1 MIKIELSL
9 NYLRK
14 SMFHWLKQLFSPR
27 TPFDSERVLALES
40 EQQKL
45 ALELRESQQKIA
57 TLKEQLERQKNNQER
72 LIKNA
77 LDAEREIFFTDTASA
92 VTQLLTQA
100 YLVEEEGKPVQSKDI
115 LTVAKR
121 LIATLK
127 DSGLTILGKVG
138 ERVTFD
144 PNYHQPLRSNVTI
157 NASQGVVIKIVGVSF
172 QGKVIRKA
180 MVQVS

>member
-1 MIKIELSL
+1 
-9 NYLRK
+9 
-14 SMFHWLKQLFSPR
+14 MFHWLKQLFPPR

-92 VTQLLTQA
+92 VTELLTQA
-100 YLVEEEGKPVQSKDI
+100 YLV
-115 LTVAKR
+115 
-121 LIATLK
+121 
-127 DSGLTILGKVG
+127 
-138 ERVTFD
+138 
-144 PNYHQPLRSNVTI
+144 
-157 NASQGVVIKIVGVSF
+157 
-172 QGKVIRKA
+172 
-180 MVQVS
+180 